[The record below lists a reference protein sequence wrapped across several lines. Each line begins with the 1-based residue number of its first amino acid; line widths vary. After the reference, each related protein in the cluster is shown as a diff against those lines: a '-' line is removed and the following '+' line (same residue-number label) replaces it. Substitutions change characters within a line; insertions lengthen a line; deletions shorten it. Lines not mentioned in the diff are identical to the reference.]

1 MVYIVKDYPTGFQHL
16 AKETVFDSFDAAK
29 KYASDLANSKGVDI
43 SIKVFE
49 AEDVKALT
57 KRKLVLQW

>member
-1 MVYIVKDYPTGFQHL
+1 MVYIVKEYPTGFQHL
-16 AKETVFDSFDAAK
+16 AKETVYDSFDAAK

-49 AEDVKALT
+49 AVDNKPAT
-57 KRKLVLQW
+57 KRTLKLQW